1 MRWMLAGVAAAA
13 VFAAPAAMAQDYTL
27 SPNYGQVTLRAGFPS
42 DPHAVNMTAGGSI
55 DISDT
60 NSSCRGRVSNAPDYQ
75 VNYTAGSVLPLI
87 FRVDSDADTTLLING
102 PNARWVCDDDSGGD
116 LNPEVRFDSPQSGR
130 YDIWVGTYGA
140 RTAPATL
147 YVSELSSGGR
157 YDGDG
162 YGSGPGANNGVIDYS
177 LTAYFGEVHLNAG
190 FTPDPHRISITA
202 GGSIN
207 TSTVAS
213 ECRGQV
219 SAAPDY
225 QITYEAGGLPLSI
238 RTDSSADTTL
248 LVSGPRGEWYCDDDS
263 AGNRNAEVRFS
274 KPASGTYDIW
284 VGTYGGGT
292 ASADLI
298 VTERR

>member
-27 SPNYGQVTLRAGFPS
+27 SPNYGQVTLRAGFAS
-42 DPHAVNMTAGGSI
+42 DPHTVNMTAGGSI
-55 DISDT
+55 DISNT

-75 VNYTAGSVLPLI
+75 VNYTAGSTFPLI
-87 FRVDSDADTTLLING
+87 FRVDSSADTTLLING
-102 PNARWVCDDDSGGD
+102 PNARWVCDDDSGEG

-130 YDIWVGTYGA
+130 YDIWVGTYGD

-147 YVSELSSGGR
+147 YVSELSS
-157 YDGDG
+157 
-162 YGSGPGANNGVIDYS
+162 SGPSPYNETIDYN
-177 LTAYFGEVHLNAG
+177 LTAYFGEVYLNAG
-190 FTPDPHRISITA
+190 FTPDPHRIRITA

-225 QITYEAGGLPLSI
+225 QITYTAGSLPLSI
-238 RTDSSADTTL
+238 RTDSSTDTTL

-274 KPASGTYDIW
+274 KPSSGTYDIW

-292 ASADLI
+292 APADLI
-298 VTERR
+298 ITERR

>member
-27 SPNYGQVTLRAGFPS
+27 SPNYGQVTLRAGFTS
-42 DPHAVNMTAGGSI
+42 DPHTVNMTAGGSI
-55 DISDT
+55 DISNT

-75 VNYTAGSVLPLI
+75 VNYTAGSTFPLI
-87 FRVDSDADTTLLING
+87 FRVDSSADTTLLING
-102 PNARWVCDDDSGGD
+102 PNARWVCDDDSGEG

-130 YDIWVGTYGA
+130 YDIWVGTYGD

-147 YVSELSSGGR
+147 YVSELSS
-157 YDGDG
+157 
-162 YGSGPGANNGVIDYS
+162 SGPSPYNETIDYN
-177 LTAYFGEVHLNAG
+177 LTAYFGEVYLNAG
-190 FTPDPHRISITA
+190 FTPDPHRIRITA

-225 QITYEAGGLPLSI
+225 QITYTAGSLPLSI
-238 RTDSSADTTL
+238 RTDSSTDTTL

-274 KPASGTYDIW
+274 KPSSGTYDIW

-298 VTERR
+298 ITERR

>member
-27 SPNYGQVTLRAGFPS
+27 SPNYGQVTLRAGFAS
-42 DPHAVNMTAGGSI
+42 DPHTVNMTAGGSI
-55 DISDT
+55 DISNT

-75 VNYTAGSVLPLI
+75 VNYTAGSTFPLI
-87 FRVDSDADTTLLING
+87 FRVDSSADTTLLING
-102 PNARWVCDDDSGGD
+102 PNARWVCDDDSGEG
-116 LNPEVRFDSPQSGR
+116 LNPEVRFNSPQSGR
-130 YDIWVGTYGA
+130 YDIWVGTYGD

-147 YVSELSSGGR
+147 YVSELSS
-157 YDGDG
+157 
-162 YGSGPGANNGVIDYS
+162 SGPSPYNETIDYN
-177 LTAYFGEVHLNAG
+177 LTAYFGEVYLNAG
-190 FTPDPHRISITA
+190 FTPDPHRIRITA

-225 QITYEAGGLPLSI
+225 QITYTAGSLPLSI
-238 RTDSSADTTL
+238 RTDSSTDTTL

-274 KPASGTYDIW
+274 KPSSGTYDIW

-298 VTERR
+298 ITERR

>member
-1 MRWMLAGVAAAA
+1 MRWILAGVATAA

-27 SPNYGQVTLRAGFPS
+27 SPNYGQVTLRAGFAD
-42 DPHAVNMTAGGSI
+42 DPHTVSMTAGGTI
-55 DISDT
+55 DVART

-75 VNYTAGSVLPLI
+75 VNYTAGSTFPLI
-87 FRVDSDADTTLLING
+87 FRVDSASDTTLLING
-102 PNARWVCDDDSGGD
+102 PSASWVCDDDSGGD

-130 YDIWVGTYGA
+130 YDIWVGTYGD

-147 YVSELSSGGR
+147 YVSELSSSGG
-157 YDGDG
+157 YDG
-162 YGSGPGANNGVIDYS
+162 GSSAYNGVIDPS
-177 LTAYFGEVHLNAG
+177 LTAYFGEVYLDAG

-207 TSTVAS
+207 TSTAATD
-213 ECRGQV
+213 CRGQV

-225 QITYEAGGLPLSI
+225 QITYRAGSLPLSI
-238 RTDSSADTTL
+238 RTDSSTDTTL

-263 AGNRNAEVRFS
+263 AGSRNAEVRLV
-274 KPASGTYDIW
+274 KPASGVYDIW

>member
-1 MRWMLAGVAAAA
+1 MRWILAGVATAA
-13 VFAAPAAMAQDYTL
+13 VFAAPAAMAQDYSLPPT
-27 SPNYGQVTLRAGFPS
+27 YGQTTLRAGFPS
-42 DPHAVNMTAGGSI
+42 DPYTVSIRAGGSI

-75 VNYTAGSVLPLI
+75 INYTAGSTFPLI
-87 FRVDSDADTTLLING
+87 FRVDSSADTTLLING
-102 PNARWVCDDDSGGD
+102 PNARWVCDDDSGEG
-116 LNPEVRFDSPQSGR
+116 LNPEVRFNSPQSGR
-130 YDIWVGTYGA
+130 YDIWVGTYGD

-147 YVSELSSGGR
+147 YVSELSSR
-157 YDGDG
+157 QPTP
-162 YGSGPGANNGVIDYS
+162 SRSVIDYS
-177 LTAYFGEVHLNAG
+177 LTAYFGEVYLDAG
-190 FTPDPHRISITA
+190 FTPDPHRVNITA

-213 ECRGQV
+213 DCRGQV

-225 QITYEAGGLPLSI
+225 QITYSAGSLPLSI
-238 RTDSSADTTL
+238 RTESSTDTTL
-248 LVSGPRGEWYCDDDS
+248 LVSGPDGQWYCDDDS

-274 KPASGTYDIW
+274 KPQSGTYDIW

>member
-27 SPNYGQVTLRAGFPS
+27 SPNYGQVTLRAGFTS
-42 DPHAVNMTAGGSI
+42 DPHTVNMTAGGSI
-55 DISDT
+55 DISNT

-87 FRVDSDADTTLLING
+87 FRVDSSADTTLLING
-102 PNARWVCDDDSGGD
+102 PNARWVCDDDSGDG

-130 YDIWVGTYGA
+130 YDIWVGTYGD

-147 YVSELSSGGR
+147 YVSELASGGS
-157 YDGDG
+157 YDG
-162 YGSGPGANNGVIDYS
+162 GSGAYNGVIDYN
-177 LTAYFGEVHLNAG
+177 LTAYFGEVYLDAG

-225 QITYEAGGLPLSI
+225 QITYTAGSLPLSI
-238 RTDSSADTTL
+238 RTNSSTDTTL

-274 KPASGTYDIW
+274 KPSSGTYDIW

-298 VTERR
+298 ITERR